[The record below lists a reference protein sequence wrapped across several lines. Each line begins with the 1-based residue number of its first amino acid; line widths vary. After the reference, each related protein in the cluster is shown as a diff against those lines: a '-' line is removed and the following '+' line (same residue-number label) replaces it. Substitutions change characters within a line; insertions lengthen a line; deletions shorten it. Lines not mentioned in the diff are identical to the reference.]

1 MKFIAYLPKVA
12 SVLLLTFLFA
22 SLALAQ
28 RPGGGPPGGG
38 PGGPGPGGPPQGP
51 GGPPRG
57 PGGPPRQFG
66 GDPEGPRRNGP
77 PRPGDR
83 RPPEAQLDFA
93 AAEMLGNRQ
102 VVKNA
107 PYSAEAVTEMTQIL
121 ANGTRI
127 SHKTTASVARDSQG
141 RTRRE
146 LNLES
151 IGPFVVNDDG
161 PPLVLINDPAAKSHY
176 WLNADDRSARKIIEP
191 KNPPPGRVDGRDEGF
206 AQGKV
211 ENLGTQMIEGV
222 SAEGIRSTITIPA
235 GEIGND
241 RPLEIVSERW
251 YSAELQTVV
260 MSKHIDPR
268 HGENVYRLTNLKRA
282 EPDAELF
289 RIPADYRVREE
300 KPPPRRNGPPP
311 AERLDDLM
319 PQLPNNER
327 DRP

>member
-1 MKFIAYLPKVA
+1 MRFINCLPKIA
-12 SVLLLTFLFA
+12 SALLLTFLLA
-22 SLALAQ
+22 TLALAQ
-28 RPGGGPPGGG
+28 RPGGGPPGG
-38 PGGPGPGGPPQGP
+38 GPGGPPQGP

-66 GDPEGPRRNGP
+66 DPEGPRRNGP

-83 RPPEAQLDFA
+83 NGRRPPEAQLDFA
-93 AAEMLGNRQ
+93 AAEILGNRQ

-107 PYSAEAVTEMTQIL
+107 PYSAEAVTEMTQTL

-127 SHKTTASVARDSQG
+127 SHKTMASVARDSQG

-146 LNLES
+146 LNLDS
-151 IGPFVVNDDG
+151 IGPFVVKDG

-176 WLNADDRSARKIIEP
+176 WLNADDKSARKIIEP
-191 KNPPPGRVDGRDEGF
+191 KNPPPGSDDGRDEGF

-211 ENLGTQMIEGV
+211 ENLGTQIIEGV

-260 MSKHIDPR
+260 MSKHTDPR

-282 EPDAELF
+282 EPDADLF
-289 RIPADYRVREE
+289 RIPADYRIREE
-300 KPPPRRNGPPP
+300 KPPPPPRRNGPPP
-311 AERLDDLM
+311 PDRLDDLL